1 MKASR
6 GDDGASLRRFAS
18 AIRALRNPIDRNEP
32 TESLINLVIQLLW

>member
-6 GDDGASLRRFAS
+6 GDDSPSLRRFAA
-18 AIRALRNPIDRNEP
+18 AIRALRNPIDRNAP